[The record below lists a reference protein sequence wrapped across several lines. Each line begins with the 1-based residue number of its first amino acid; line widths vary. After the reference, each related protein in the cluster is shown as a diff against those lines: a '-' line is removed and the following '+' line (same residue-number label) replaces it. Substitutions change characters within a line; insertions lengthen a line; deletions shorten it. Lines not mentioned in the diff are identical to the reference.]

1 MPAPKINARSENLNG
16 SPLPFYYQIAGLIR
30 NNILEGTWPAGS
42 QLPTENR
49 LAMQYG
55 VSRPTIRNAKA
66 MLEDEGYIHSIKGSG
81 CYVNGQKTWK
91 TQPPTVDNLN
101 DIFHYG
107 TQMSFRIHEFG
118 MVSNTAEI
126 KNELKNPQD
135 RFVFQIRGTRWFHGA
150 PISYVV
156 YYLPFRFGSRIPLES
171 LDENP
176 FIPQLEKMAGIRV
189 IEGIQNISMGRAN
202 ARAAKHL
209 GLKKGNVVLVV
220 KTVYFDESRQPIE
233 YVETKYKGKLPYS
246 IRVKRN

>member
-1 MPAPKINARSENLNG
+1 MPAPKIKPRSENLRG

-49 LAMQYG
+49 LARQYG

-91 TQPPTVDNLN
+91 TQPPTLDNLN

-107 TQMSFRIHEFG
+107 TQMSFKIHEFG

-126 KNELKNPQD
+126 NDKLKNPQD

-189 IEGIQNISMGRAN
+189 IEGVQNISMGRAN
-202 ARAAKHL
+202 ARVAKHL
-209 GLKKGNVVLVV
+209 GLKKGNAVLVV

-233 YVETKYKGKLPYS
+233 YVETKYKGELPYS
-246 IRVKRN
+246 IRVQRN